1 MANTIKIRRSA
12 TQGAVPTTAQ
22 LALGELALNTY
33 DGKLYAKKNVGGTES
48 VVELSAGAI
57 TDGDKGDITVSS
69 SGASWII
76 DNDAVTFA
84 KIQNITSARLLGRST
99 AGSGDAE
106 EISIGTGLSLSAG
119 TLSAT
124 GGGGSV
130 GIDPVIAG
138 MIF

>member
-48 VVELSAGAI
+48 IVELSG
-57 TDGDKGDITVSS
+57 
-69 SGASWII
+69 
-76 DNDAVTFA
+76 
-84 KIQNITSARLLGRST
+84 
-99 AGSGDAE
+99 GS
-106 EISIGTGLSLSAG
+106 
-119 TLSAT
+119 
-124 GGGGSV
+124 GGGSV
-130 GIDPVIAG
+130 GVDPVIAG